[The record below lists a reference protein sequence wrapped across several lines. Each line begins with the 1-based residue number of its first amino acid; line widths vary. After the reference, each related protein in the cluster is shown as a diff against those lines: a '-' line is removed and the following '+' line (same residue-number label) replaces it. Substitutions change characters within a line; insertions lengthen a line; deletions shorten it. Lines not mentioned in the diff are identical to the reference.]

1 MNGRA
6 TTSIYIRVKRFDET
20 YFLLCDEYETVESLK
35 NRLIVVLQRMKFEL
49 PKQEEP
55 LTIDDLRFCIKN
67 RVLDNGSTCHDQ
79 QVFNDSV
86 IYVCFRKPGTKDEF
100 DELEKV
106 ASQEFFYDYPAK
118 KKEEVKTT
126 D

>member
-1 MNGRA
+1 MTDRA

-55 LTIDDLRFCIKN
+55 LTIDDIRFCVRN
-67 RVLDNGSTCHDQ
+67 RVLDNGSTCHD
-79 QVFNDSV
+79 
-86 IYVCFRKPGTKDEF
+86 
-100 DELEKV
+100 
-106 ASQEFFYDYPAK
+106 
-118 KKEEVKTT
+118 
-126 D
+126 

>member
-1 MNGRA
+1 MQDRA

-55 LTIDDLRFCIKN
+55 LSIDDVRFCLKN
-67 RVLDNGSTCHDQ
+67 RVLDNGSTCHD
-79 QVFNDSV
+79 
-86 IYVCFRKPGTKDEF
+86 
-100 DELEKV
+100 
-106 ASQEFFYDYPAK
+106 
-118 KKEEVKTT
+118 
-126 D
+126 